1 MSETL
6 RTLLEVSDGLEL
18 AYVVRTDGEAR
29 LEIVRTVA
37 GKSQAIRLTP
47 AEIHWATLA
56 LSDAREL
63 SLGKLTLE
71 QAVRRRFDRIRR
83 REFDARP
90 ATADQELADLGAA
103 LLAKLRERTS

>member
-1 MSETL
+1 MTETL
-6 RTLLEVSDGLEL
+6 RTVLEVSDGLEI
-18 AYVVRTDGEAR
+18 AYLVRDDGEAR
-29 LEIVRTVA
+29 LEIVRSIA
-37 GKSQAIRLTP
+37 GKSQTIRLTP
-47 AEIHWATLA
+47 TEVRWAA
-56 LSDAREL
+56 QAISDANEL
-63 SLGKLTLE
+63 SRGGLTLE